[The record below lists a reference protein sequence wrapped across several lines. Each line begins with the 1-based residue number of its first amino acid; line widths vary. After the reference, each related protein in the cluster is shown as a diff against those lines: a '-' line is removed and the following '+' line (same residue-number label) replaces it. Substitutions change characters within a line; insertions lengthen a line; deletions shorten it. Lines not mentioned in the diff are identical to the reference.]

1 MIERAPI
8 KAPWYA
14 LRVQQRLAR
23 AVSISLRGKGYEE
36 FFPLCH
42 PRADLTGAVN
52 GKEQD
57 IPLFPGYLFCR
68 FDIRDRLLP
77 ILTTPGVMSI
87 VGIGKTPAPVSDEE
101 IDSIKAVIRSG
112 LRSQTEPFLPTGS
125 KVFIERGPLAGV
137 QGVVIGP
144 HGNHRLIVSVMLLQ
158 RSVSV
163 EVDPNWISSAAAI
176 DSLMPEINKI
186 PMLTSREYRA

>member
-1 MIERAPI
+1 MIEPARI
-8 KAPWYA
+8 GAPWYA

-36 FFPLCH
+36 FLPLC
-42 PRADLTGAVN
+42 PRPDLTGAVK
-52 GKEQD
+52 GKELD

-68 FDIRDRLLP
+68 FDIRDRFLP

-87 VGIGKTPAPVSDEE
+87 VGIGKTPVPVSDEE

-112 LRSQTEPFLPTGS
+112 LRSQAEPFLPTGS
-125 KVFIERGPLAGV
+125 KVLIDRGPLAGLE
-137 QGVVIGP
+137 GVVIG
-144 HGNHRLIVSVMLLQ
+144 HDGRYRLIVSVILLQ

-163 EVDPNWISSAAAI
+163 EVDPNWISSAPAI
-176 DSLMPEINKI
+176 GSLMPHIIET
-186 PMLTSREYRA
+186 PTLTSREYCA